1 MPKVLIRRDENGDV
15 KIPKEF
21 LEDSEMVF
29 SLERQGK
36 TIKLDAEGTT
46 KPEEKPFWETATPE
60 EWIAAFNKWI
70 DELPPGPGLSDW
82 AVSRD
87 SIYD

>member
-21 LEDSEMVF
+21 LDPSETVF

-36 TIKLDAEGTT
+36 TIKLDAETELKPSQKMT
-46 KPEEKPFWETATPE
+46 KEERFEALE
-60 EWIAAFNKWI
+60 RLLE
-70 DELPPGPGLSDW
+70 DLPPGPGLSDW